1 VDEGGSILVS
11 DVDIQIFNNLFKE
24 NIAPFGSG
32 GAIRLLCSLSITK
45 SKINIFNDYR
55 MKIWNGSK
63 YGWHP

>member
-32 GAIRLLCSLSITK
+32 GAIRLLCSLSISK

-55 MKIWNGSK
+55 MQFCYWKQYI
-63 YGWHP
+63 YQ